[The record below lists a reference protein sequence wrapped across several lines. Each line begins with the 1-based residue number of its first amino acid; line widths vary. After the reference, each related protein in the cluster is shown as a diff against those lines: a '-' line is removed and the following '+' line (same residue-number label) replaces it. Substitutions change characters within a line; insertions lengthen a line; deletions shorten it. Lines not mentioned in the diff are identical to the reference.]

1 MSRVSD
7 PVCRIT
13 GRLGGGGT
21 AVIDRAVTGRG
32 EVWAVKRARPDA
44 VGDAV
49 VQAGLRTEAALLARL
64 SHPRIPRLRATWT
77 TQAGGFHVAMDLVAG
92 SDLRALLH
100 GGGGLRDAAATGRL
114 LAGAASALGHL
125 HAAGHVHGDVKPAN
139 ILCGADG
146 ASWLIDFAA
155 AAPCD
160 SALDPRPSATDAP
173 AWGTILYAAPERRAG
188 RAADPRDDVY
198 ALARVAYALLT
209 GRPPE
214 GCDPPRPAGLG
225 RRAWAA
231 LSACLGPE
239 RAGRPYDAE
248 AVPAALRPRLTLLR
262 RVA

>member
-1 MSRVSD
+1 MA
-7 PVCRIT
+7 

-21 AVIDRAVTGRG
+21 AVIDRGVTERG
-32 EVWAVKRARPDA
+32 EVWAVKHARPDA
-44 VGDAV
+44 VGDAAL
-49 VQAGLRTEAALLARL
+49 QTALGTEAALLARL

-77 TQAGGFHVAMDLVAG
+77 TEEGGFHLAMDLVAG
-92 SDLRALLH
+92 TDLRALLRGS
-100 GGGGLRDAAATGRL
+100 GGIRDAAAAGRL
-114 LAGAASALGHL
+114 LAGVASALGHL
-125 HAAGHVHGDVKPAN
+125 HATGHVHGDVKPAN
-139 ILCGADG
+139 ILCVADD
-146 ASWLIDFAA
+146 ASWLIDYAA

-160 SALDPRPSATDAP
+160 SALDPRPSAGAAP
-173 AWGTILYAAPERRAG
+173 AWGTVLYAAPERRAG
-188 RAADPRDDVY
+188 RPADPRDDVY

-209 GRPPE
+209 DRPPE
-214 GCDPPRPAGLG
+214 GLDPPRPAGLG